1 MEKNKMIIS
10 YETFI
15 GMLNHRIESDG
26 DENYNLLVNVIN
38 NPARYSGLFRLSN
51 AKSKLIQN
59 VTQSKEIKLGD
70 FLEELITHY
79 FDLLGYQNLD
89 KNLGYDE
96 NGDNLNVDQIFINN
110 NALFFIEQKIR
121 DDHDST
127 KKRGQFQNFIKKVN
141 RITTLY
147 PQMEVYGSMWFIDPS
162 LTKNRNYYLQELR
175 SEGNDN
181 LRLFYGEELFTYL
194 SIPEVWNELVDHL
207 TTRRQNNSQEV
218 IEIPDF
224 DTSDEIFEALVR
236 LPNNLWN
243 KLNTNNDTYKL
254 LRAELFPQ
262 GVNLQRAKI
271 ARRSR

>member
-1 MEKNKMIIS
+1 MLLS
-10 YETFI
+10 YESFI
-15 GMLNHRIESDG
+15 EMLNRRIESDG

-70 FLEELITHY
+70 FLEELVTHY
-79 FDLLGYQNLD
+79 FSILGYQNLD

-110 NALFFIEQKIR
+110 NALFFIEQKVR

-127 KKRGQFQNFIKKVN
+127 KKRGQYQNFIKKVN

>member
-1 MEKNKMIIS
+1 MLLS
-10 YETFI
+10 YESFI
-15 GMLNHRIESDG
+15 EMLNRRIESDG

-70 FLEELITHY
+70 FLEELVTHY
-79 FDLLGYQNLD
+79 FSILGYQNLD

-127 KKRGQFQNFIKKVN
+127 KKRGQYQNFIKKVN

-181 LRLFYGEELFTYL
+181 LRLFYGEELFTYFN
-194 SIPEVWNELVDHL
+194 IPEVWNELVDHL